1 MPPAMPQCSLVRLAG
16 SPPACDAA
24 TAVLRGPVWSGLVQ
38 QQSEPGADGH
48 GRCEAAWLPPSS
60 ATSEEAKPRFV
71 SSGRSDRSWNPPTR
85 ELQLRP
91 SQRIVQA
98 LAETLMLS
106 ARLPLHWHVN
116 TRSNSTVAGRV
127 ASAAQRKRTQTDS
140 AARAPRTVRSDVSIR
155 PSTVHAEL
163 QTLCSNRHWPDSA
176 ALVKLARANQ
186 FEARRPSQRSAPAHR
201 NLACQCRRV
210 CAHDNSARK
219 EKYADYVLL
228 ARYEVR
234 QQHSR
239 QSESPVRLW
248 PIACAPRG
256 PPMRQCVSP

>member
-1 MPPAMPQCSLVRLAG
+1 MPQCGV
-16 SPPACDAA
+16 
-24 TAVLRGPVWSGLVQ
+24 
-38 QQSEPGADGH
+38 
-48 GRCEAAWLPPSS
+48 
-60 ATSEEAKPRFV
+60 
-71 SSGRSDRSWNPPTR
+71 TR

-91 SQRIVQA
+91 PQRIGTSAGRDAAMV
-98 LAETLMLS
+98 S

-116 TRSNSTVAGRV
+116 RRSSSTVAGRV

-140 AARAPRTVRSDVSIR
+140 AARAPRTVRSYSTNVVSPLVQDELHAWPARCAMLIYAARSCTDAVRVAIR

-163 QTLCSNRHWPDSA
+163 QTLCSNTHRPDSA

-186 FEARRPSQRSAPAHR
+186 ARRPSQRSAPAHR
-201 NLACQCRRV
+201 NPAWQCRRV
-210 CAHDNSARK
+210 RAHDDSARK
-219 EKYADYVLL
+219 ETYADYALL

-239 QSESPVRLW
+239 QSESSVRLS

-256 PPMRQCVSP
+256 TPTRQCISP